1 MTDLRATGGA
11 TMATDDKS
19 ADDEAPS
26 ADGRRGPSLL
36 AWLPL
41 AAIVVL
47 MIAAWATGWFDAF
60 TLSNL
65 IQRRGELAAFVADDV
80 VVALLAYALLYIVLV
95 ALSFPGAGLLT
106 IAGGFLFGVA
116 VAGTV
121 TALAATVGATLVF
134 LAARSSLGSALRSRA
149 GPFVTRLSDGFR
161 EDAWSYLL
169 FLRLVPVFPFWLVNL
184 APALFRVPLRAYVGA
199 TFLGI
204 LPGTFAYAFL
214 GAGLDSLIAA
224 QEEAH
229 PGCVDAGTC
238 TIDPAALLTP
248 TFLGALAALGL
259 VALVPPLLRRWRKSR
274 GPGA

>member
-1 MTDLRATGGA
+1 
-11 TMATDDKS
+11 MATDDKPVES
-19 ADDEAPS
+19 EAPPARDS
-26 ADGRRGPSLL
+26 GPSTL
-36 AWLPL
+36 AWLPII
-41 AAIVVL
+41 AIVVL
-47 MIAAWATGWFDAF
+47 MGVAWASGWFDAL

-65 IQRRGELAAFVADDV
+65 IQQRGALAAFVADDLLL
-80 VVALLAYALLYIVLV
+80 ALLIYAALYSVLV
-95 ALSFPGAGLLT
+95 ALSFPGASLLT

-116 VAGTV
+116 TAGIV
-121 TALAATVGATLVF
+121 TTIAATIGATIVF
-134 LAARSSLGSALRSRA
+134 LAARSSLGSALRARA

-184 APALFRVPLRAYVGA
+184 APALFQVPLRAYVGA

-224 QEEAH
+224 QEAAH

-248 TFLGALAALGL
+248 TFLGALAVLGL

-274 GPGA
+274 SPAQ